1 MAFEYATIC
10 KIFSQGKGGLPNN
23 KMNFHS
29 VGKQRWGGII
39 RKQNMF
45 SVPGHIVQVNI
56 HIINLSAA
64 KDEYYLEENKTFKK
78 KKRQEKKSHTKLTK
92 FIVI

>member
-1 MAFEYATIC
+1 
-10 KIFSQGKGGLPNN
+10 
-23 KMNFHS
+23 
-29 VGKQRWGGII
+29 
-39 RKQNMF
+39 MF
-45 SVPGHIVQVNI
+45 SVPGHIVQANI